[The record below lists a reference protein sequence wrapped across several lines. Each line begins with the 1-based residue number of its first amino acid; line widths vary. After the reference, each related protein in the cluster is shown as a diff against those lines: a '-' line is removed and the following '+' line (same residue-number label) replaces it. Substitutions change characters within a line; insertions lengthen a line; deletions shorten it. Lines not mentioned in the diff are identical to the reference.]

1 MNNIQN
7 LRIFGWFSFNQQQA
21 LKMYNEKRLVKF
33 VGKSFLLRLLSLC
46 DCLIMIVLMIA
57 SSWLNFCQDCF
68 SLRLFFLKDCF
79 SFVKSIPNFWETGW
93 DWGGQKFACSKQIL
107 GVFSNFFKK
116 ILKIF
121 QLFFALK
128 TAIFANT
135 RQDAP
140 LFCEFPKISS
150 KNF

>member
-7 LRIFGWFSFNQQQA
+7 LHIFGWFSFNQQQA
-21 LKMYNEKRLVKF
+21 LKMYNEKRTCQICWQVFFIKIAFSLWLPYYDCF
-33 VGKSFLLRLLSLC
+33 DDCFFL
-46 DCLIMIVLMIA
+46 IGIY
-57 SSWLNFCQDCF
+57 QDCF

-79 SFVKSIPNFWETGW
+79 FLSKALQIFGEEGW
-93 DWGGQKFACSKQIL
+93 DWGQKFARSKQIL

-140 LFCEFPKISS
+140 AFSKFPKKFS